1 MNIDAL
7 IQALRWTPSEGATT
21 EESPKQDSTTDQL
34 RIESLVLENFKSFQ
48 SGPHVFP
55 LSDITLTFGQ
65 NNSGKSNFARAIQ
78 LLAQSISS
86 GTENEPPSLTF
97 SGANGVSDDVK
108 FEAGGFLNCLNR
120 DYGAKQAAQYLKRSL
135 ASAPERKQEVD
146 RWLENPSDGKWT
158 WDNVSE
164 GFHHTHRFSIGF
176 DFVNTGSRP
185 IRLASTLFHNPGHF
199 VPGPEFGRLRL
210 VLEFGLEGSNFSTR
224 LNSPAMVKEL
234 SRLGAPNK
242 SPLLAF
248 SVFGLDENQDG
259 SAMME
264 RDKSEEGRLLFRF
277 EHDSQEE
284 PSGEFNK
291 SSRVFR
297 LTHIDHNPRLWR
309 DLLNSIADPEVLL
322 NTEDG
327 IVGEWHE
334 NQSLFKWARSP
345 LTERPKLN
353 RNVIE
358 AFGHSIITAKEEYT
372 RLRLTDLIV
381 YAHFLYGS
389 DQGLDVC
396 CLDGESWES
405 DRDAT
410 ERLLWKLYQ
419 YSSIDSIINGN
430 IFTPVSNN
438 DLLSI
443 INLLS
448 DDEKE
453 SLLWELGDTTEYNI
467 GTKNLYAG
475 KCLISARGESQTEP
489 FPLSR
494 EELEQQSRILRKMCR
509 RTSVTSDEK
518 SLFKSNIER
527 LAAPS
532 KVSSGCFKSHFCRV
546 LICQWVRA
554 QEGCIRDQ
562 DDLDSDEYISS
573 LQEAGLELGT
583 FSQVLQNDFEIDE
596 LRTIGQMANHVP
608 KPPWIP
614 SISNAEAV
622 DKLKECS
629 QFVRAKISGC
639 LNGTIESIRAQMY
652 NCFELNLT
660 GMFEPTNEEREVY
673 VNSSAQSEG
682 GRQAQ
687 TWGLWGK
694 DFDPNHFLHNSTP
707 VPINLCVQLLDLA
720 CNFCGRRN
728 SSDATLRVIPA
739 HRPYANRSYTQDERD
754 SLLGESFRNDEALGQ
769 ILTAMGMPH
778 QEFCVEK
785 DLDTGFSKIKFGDA
799 LMADSGTGI
808 TQLLPI
814 LSCLQ
819 NQYQTLVVQEPEAHL
834 HPSMHSYVGF
844 LLGSLAGSKQAE
856 HLLVETHSEH
866 LVRACAALVRAG
878 LIRNDQLSIVW
889 VDHSA
894 SSGSSITEVPVDAS
908 GRFKTKW
915 PEGFFEER
923 LEIAKWAKQQS
934 EAN

>member
-21 EESPKQDSTTDQL
+21 EESSKQDSTTDQL

-86 GTENEPPSLTF
+86 GTENGPPTLTF

-120 DYGAKQAAQYLKRSL
+120 DYGAEQAAQYLKRSL
-135 ASAPERKQEVD
+135 ASTPERQQQVD
-146 RWLENPSDGKWT
+146 EWIENPTDGKWT
-158 WDNVSE
+158 WDGVSE

-176 DFVNTGSRP
+176 DFVNTNDRP
-185 IRLASTLFHNPGHF
+185 INLGSTLFHNPGHF
-199 VPGPEFGRLRL
+199 VHGPEFGRLRL

-224 LNSPAMVKEL
+224 LNYPELAKEL
-234 SRLGAPNK
+234 SRLSAPNK

-248 SVFGLDENQDG
+248 SVFGLGGNQDG
-259 SAMME
+259 SALME
-264 RDKSEEGRLLFRF
+264 GDKSKEERLLFRF
-277 EHDSQEE
+277 EHDSGEE
-284 PSGEFNK
+284 SSVDFSK
-291 SSRVFR
+291 KSRVFR
-297 LTHIDHNPRLWR
+297 MTYIDHHAQLWGN
-309 DLLNSIADPEVLL
+309 LLNSIADPEVELGGEL
-322 NTEDG
+322 
-327 IVGEWHE
+327 VAEWHK
-334 NQSLFKWARSP
+334 NKALYKWARAP
-345 LTERPKLN
+345 LTERPRLN
-353 RNVIE
+353 RNAIAV
-358 AFGHSIITAKEEYT
+358 FGDSIYQSKLTYN

-381 YAHFLYGS
+381 YAHFLYGTGR
-389 DQGLDVC
+389 GLDIC
-396 CLDGESWES
+396 CLDGESWEA
-405 DRDAT
+405 DRDQT
-410 ERLLWKLYQ
+410 EKLLWKLYQ
-419 YSSIDSIINGN
+419 LVPIDLIINGDVY
-430 IFTPVSNN
+430 TPISDNEFYRIAN
-438 DLLSI
+438 S
-443 INLLS
+443 LS
-448 DDEKE
+448 DDEKVAFIDE
-453 SLLWELGDTTEYNI
+453 LACTLDYERLFNSLTQRHSARE
-467 GTKNLYAG
+467 
-475 KCLISARGESQTEP
+475 CLIVSRGESQTEP

-494 EELEQQSRILRKMCR
+494 EEVGQQSRILRKMCR
-509 RTSVTSDEK
+509 QASVTSDEK
-518 SLFKSNIER
+518 SLFKSNIEK
-527 LAAPS
+527 LNG
-532 KVSSGCFKSHFCRV
+532 SSESHFCRV
-546 LICQWVRA
+546 LIWQWERNEGYIYRT
-554 QEGCIRDQ
+554 QE
-562 DDLDSDEYISS
+562 DLESDEYISS
-573 LQEAGLELGT
+573 LHEAGLELGT
-583 FSQVLQNDFEIDE
+583 FSQVLQNDFDAQESRD
-596 LRTIGQMANHVP
+596 LGQMETHAY
-608 KPPWIP
+608 KPHGFPIDD
-614 SISNAEAV
+614 EQAV
-622 DKLKECS
+622 KNLKACS
-629 QFVRAKISGC
+629 EFVRAQISDC
-639 LNGTIESIRAQMY
+639 LNGTIEVIRTQMY

-660 GMFEPTNEEREVY
+660 GMFEPTSEERELY

-682 GRQAQ
+682 GRQGQ

-694 DFDPNHFLHNSTP
+694 DFDPEHFLHNNTP
-707 VPINLCVQLLDLA
+707 VPINLCVELLDLA

-728 SSDATLRVIPA
+728 ISDATLRVIPA

-799 LMADSGTGI
+799 LLADSGTGI

-844 LLGSLAGSKQAE
+844 LLGSLARSKQAE